1 MSYDLQLMDLF
12 DEAASFFAAGALD
25 SARACYKQIL
35 TLDTCN
41 ARALHALGVLAYQQ
55 HNIEEALLYLTG
67 VLEKYPD
74 YLDAYKSLGKI
85 QYGLGRLLAAK
96 CSFCMALKIEP
107 ESVTVLCELAS
118 VCREMQAYEQSEEY
132 LQKALQLNR
141 SCSIVHYELGRL
153 RLSQK
158 QYHAAITCLLA
169 AIELQPDYA
178 EAYAQ
183 LEFVYTMQGNA
194 AEAYACLL
202 RSLQHKPDSVTLH
215 TIQAFALHYL
225 PGSLPEDIYIA
236 AQKWSIV
243 FEKMHGSNRQT
254 TCHSNIPDPDR
265 RLRIG
270 FVSPDFRLH
279 PVGYFVQSVLML
291 HDVQSYEFFCYS
303 DVKINDELTMS
314 LIEAAEHWR
323 YVYGVAGERLA
334 EIIRRDHIDILVD
347 LAGHTRDN
355 RLNVFAMKPA
365 PIQVTWAG
373 YVGTTG
379 LSAIDYLI
387 SDRWQSPEGAEE
399 YTVEKIIRMPDDY
412 ICYTPPEFAPDVAPL
427 PALQNGF
434 VTFGSFNN
442 LAKVSEDAVSLWS
455 EVLALVPGSKL
466 FMKNPSFSDQSS
478 RERYLQLFESY
489 GITRNRLIFDGQGT
503 PREMLEHYSRV
514 DIQLDTMPY
523 SGGLTTLESLWMG
536 VPVVTLPGVLFSSR
550 HSLTH
555 LMNVGLPDYVASS
568 REEYVA
574 IACRQATDLAG
585 LSTLRSNLRGMMA
598 ASAVCD
604 GFSFTENLQNVF
616 RTIWYNWCNGYDF
629 VVAGPDHSE
638 EAVLGDHIAYND
650 QGNRYSE
657 TGDPV
662 SALFCYKAALDIKPG
677 YVEAYF
683 NMALVYK
690 NRGNWDEAIR
700 YLKLAICLSP
710 DFLEAHEHL
719 EQIFKTLGQEEEA
732 CAVLAHMNTLKRDG
746 IVKKCLHGE
755 QPIGDKLQKTLGLL
769 A

>member
-1 MSYDLQLMDLF
+1 VSNNLQLTDLF
-12 DEAASFFAAGALD
+12 DEAASLFAAGALD
-25 SARACYKQIL
+25 SARTCYKQIL
-35 TLDTCN
+35 AFDKCN

-55 HNIEEALLYLTG
+55 HIIEEALLYLTG

-74 YLDAYKSLGKI
+74 YLEAYTSLGKI
-85 QYGLGRLLAAK
+85 QHGLGRLLAAK
-96 CSFCMALKIEP
+96 CSFSMALKIEP
-107 ESVTVLCELAS
+107 ESVTVLCELAC
-118 VCREMQAYEQSEEY
+118 VCREMHAYEQSEEY

-158 QYHAAITCLLA
+158 QYDAAITCFLA

-194 AEAYACLL
+194 AKAYAYLL
-202 RSLQHKPDSVTLH
+202 RSLQQKPDSVVLH
-215 TIQAFALHYL
+215 AIQAFTLHYV
-225 PGSLPEDIYIA
+225 PGSLPEDIYSA
-236 AQKWSIV
+236 AQKWSTAL
-243 FEKMHGSNRQT
+243 EKKSENNRQPT
-254 TCHSNIPDPDR
+254 YHCNIPDPDR

-291 HDVQSYEFFCYS
+291 HDAQSYEFFCYS
-303 DVKINDELTMS
+303 DVKGNDEITIS
-314 LIEAAEHWR
+314 LIESAEHWR
-323 YVYGVAGERLA
+323 SVYGVADEKLA
-334 EIIRRDHIDILVD
+334 EIIRRDQIDILVD
-347 LAGHTRDN
+347 LAGHTRGN

-379 LSAIDYLI
+379 LSTIDYLI
-387 SDRWQSPEGAEE
+387 SDKWQSPEGSEE

-427 PALQNGF
+427 PALQNGYI
-434 VTFGSFNN
+434 TFGSFNN
-442 LAKVSEDAVSLWS
+442 LAKMSEDAVSLWA
-455 EVLALVPGSKL
+455 EVLALIPGSKL

-478 RERYLQLFESY
+478 RERYIQLFESH
-489 GITRNRLIFDGQGT
+489 GITRDRLLFDGQGT
-503 PREMLEHYSRV
+503 PREMLEHYSRM

-555 LMNVGLPDYVASS
+555 LMNVGLPEYVASS

-574 IACRQATDLAG
+574 IACRLATDLTG
-585 LSTLRSNLRGMMA
+585 LSTLRSNLRGMM
-598 ASAVCD
+598 SVSPVCD
-604 GFSFTENLQNVF
+604 GFGFTENLQNAF
-616 RTIWYNWCNGYDF
+616 RDIWCDWCKGYDS
-629 VVAGPDHSE
+629 VVGESE
-638 EAVLGDHIAYND
+638 YSEGTFLGDHIAYND
-650 QGNRYSE
+650 QGNRCSE
-657 TGDPV
+657 AGETDT
-662 SALFCYKAALDIKPG
+662 ALSCYKAALDIKPG

-690 NRGNWDEAIR
+690 NTDNLDEAVR
-700 YLKLAICLSP
+700 CLKLVICLSP
-710 DFLEAHEHL
+710 DFLEAYEQL
-719 EQIFKTLGQEEEA
+719 EQIIKTLGQEEEA
-732 CAVLAHMNTLKRDG
+732 CAVLVNMNALKRDG
-746 IVKKCLHGE
+746 IIKSCLHEE
-755 QPIGDKLQKTLGLL
+755 QSIGDTLQETLGLL